1 MHHKMIFGS
10 MIFKVIFFFGHS
22 NAICNCVD
30 DSNITTSFMS
40 NDGKWCC
47 RYGKEDCMIDKYDY
61 GYGVKSVTCSGKT
74 IPLSE
79 QCHDG
84 DDTTPVC
91 NYIHSTPNRNYVD
104 IDDSM
109 PSSLV
114 KRSYLDVCKDNM

>member
-10 MIFKVIFFFGHS
+10 MIFKVIFFFRHS

-47 RYGKEDCMIDKYDY
+47 RYGKEDCMIDKYYIDY
-61 GYGVKSVTCSGKT
+61 DYNYVKVVTCSGKT
-74 IPLSE
+74 LPLSQ

-91 NYIHSTPNRNYVD
+91 NYIHSTPYRNAD
-104 IDDSM
+104 IDIG
-109 PSSLV
+109 